1 MITIAPAAPSLTLSP
16 DWRAGRPFADIADI
30 LSPQGMDRAQRE
42 ITGWPEYAPT
52 PLCHLPGLA
61 QKLGIAALW
70 CKDEG
75 QRFGL
80 GGVKVLGA
88 PYGLHCLLQD
98 LASGE
103 AAEVEAVAA
112 TDGNHGLALAWAA
125 RKLGCRARIFVGRGV
140 DQPRLD
146 RLTDAG
152 AALDI
157 LDGTYDDA
165 VLAAERYATE
175 AANRLLV
182 TDTDYRGGL
191 PVTRAIMEGYSLL
204 GQELADQLGDQ
215 RPTHIVLQC
224 GVGGM
229 AAGVLAGYWRALG
242 RLDAKVILVEP
253 LTAACLQAS
262 LGAGEERAVPGDLDT
277 GMVGLACGRPSRPA
291 WRILSKAAF
300 AAIAIEETGPH
311 ALQAALRTGAF
322 GDAPLLV
329 GDTGVAGLAGLV
341 AAACHRREELG
352 LGSGS
357 RVLCIN
363 SEPPLPGQFQP

>member
-1 MITIAPAAPSLTLSP
+1 MLTFAPAAPTLTLPP
-16 DWRAGRPFADIADI
+16 DWRAGRPFADIADV
-30 LSPQGMDRAQRE
+30 LSPDGMDRAQRD
-42 ITGWPEYAPT
+42 ITGWPDYAAT
-52 PLCHLPGLA
+52 PLCPLPGLA
-61 QKLGIAALW
+61 EKLGIAALW
-70 CKDEG
+70 CKNEG

-88 PYGLHCLLQD
+88 PYGLHCLLRDQTP
-98 LASGE
+98 E
-103 AAEVEAVAA
+103 AITGIEAVAA

-125 RKLGCRARIFVGRGV
+125 RTFGCRARIFVGRGV

-146 RLTDAG
+146 RLIDAG
-152 AALDI
+152 AVVDV

-165 VLAAERYATE
+165 VLAAERHAAE
-175 AANRLLV
+175 APNRLLV

-215 RPTHIVLQC
+215 CPTHIVLQC

-262 LGAGEERAVPGDLDT
+262 LAAGEERSVPGDLET

-300 AAIAIEETGPH
+300 AAIAIEETGPR
-311 ALQAALRTGAF
+311 ALQAALWAGDF

-341 AAACHRREELG
+341 AAASHLRDQLG

-363 SEPPLPGQFQP
+363 SEPPLPGQVQP

>member
-1 MITIAPAAPSLTLSP
+1 MITFAPAAPSLTLSP
-16 DWRAGRPFADIADI
+16 DWQTGRLFADIADI
-30 LSPQGMDRAQRE
+30 LSPQGMDRAQRD
-42 ITGWPEYAPT
+42 ITGWQDYAVT
-52 PLCHLPGLA
+52 PLRHLPGLA
-61 QKLGIAALW
+61 EKLGIAALW

-80 GGVKVLGA
+80 GGVKALGA

-98 LASGE
+98 QAPD
-103 AAEVEAVAA
+103 AIANVEAVAA

-125 RKLGCRARIFVGRGV
+125 RKFGCQARIFVGRGV

-146 RLTDAG
+146 RLIDAG

-165 VLAAERYATE
+165 VLAAERYAAE
-175 AANRLLV
+175 APNRLLV

-191 PVTRAIMEGYSLL
+191 PVTQAIMEGYSLL
-204 GQELADQLGDQ
+204 GQELVDQLQDQ
-215 RPTHIVLQC
+215 RPTHIFLQC

-229 AAGVLAGYWRALG
+229 AAGVLAGYWRALH
-242 RLDAKVILVEP
+242 RLEAKVILVEP

-262 LGAGEERAVPGDLDT
+262 LAAGEERSVPGDLET

-291 WRILSKAAF
+291 WRILSTAAF
-300 AAIAIEETGPH
+300 AAIAIEETGPR
-311 ALQAALRTGAF
+311 ALQAALWTGAS

-341 AAACHRREELG
+341 AAASHRRDELG
-352 LGSGS
+352 LGSDS
-357 RVLCIN
+357 RVLCVN
-363 SEPPLPGQFQP
+363 SEPPLPGQFQA